1 MKEVFVPEP
10 EKHGSVSSCFLGGK
24 KLRQGQ
30 LYMHTA
36 RALEQNGVSGLG
48 QRAHQLARWDR
59 IVEKKRGV
67 GPKAGSLGGV
77 QHVTS
82 RAA

>member
-1 MKEVFVPEP
+1 VNAAGAF
-10 EKHGSVSSCFLGGK
+10 
-24 KLRQGQ
+24 
-30 LYMHTA
+30 
-36 RALEQNGVSGLG
+36 EQNCVSGLG
-48 QRAHQLARWDR
+48 ERAHQLARWYG

-67 GPKAGSLGGV
+67 GPKAGTLGGV